1 MQSNIIEMKKQK
13 IRKLFITVFTV
24 MLLIIFCTGCSV
36 NPVTGEDQFLIVSP
50 EQEKEMGAEYS
61 KEVEKELGQ
70 SVNDVQI
77 QNYIDS
83 VGQKIARV
91 CHSPEVGFS
100 YKAIDHNSVNAFALP
115 GGYIY
120 VTTGML
126 KELNNESQLAA
137 IFGHETAHVTARH
150 IAQRMTMDFLIG
162 IGFSVASS
170 RAPSSA
176 MRVADIVNQL
186 EGMSFSRK
194 QERQADTVGLDY
206 LVKAGYSA
214 NGMIETMEILERQS
228 EYRPIE
234 FFSTHPSPENR
245 IGYIREDIYNNR
257 YGSSGV
263 VGSGEY
269 AENVTERLKLI
280 KPQQKDQPRR

>member
-13 IRKLFITVFTV
+13 IRKLFIAVFTV
-24 MLLIIFCTGCSV
+24 MLLIVFCTGCSV

-77 QNYIDS
+77 KNYIDS

-120 VTTGML
+120 ITTGLL
-126 KELNNESQLAA
+126 KELNAESQLAGILA
-137 IFGHETAHVTARH
+137 HETAHVTARH
-150 IAQRMTMDFLIG
+150 IAQRITMDFLIG
-162 IGFSVASS
+162 IGFRVASS

-186 EGMSFSRK
+186 EGMSFSRS
-194 QERQADTVGLDY
+194 QERQADTVGMDY
-206 LVKAGYSA
+206 MVKAGYTPY
-214 NGMIETMEILERQS
+214 GMIETMEILQKQDESRT
-228 EYRPIE
+228 IE

-245 IGYIREDIYNNR
+245 IELLKEHIFNNR
-257 YGSSGV
+257 YGNTGT
-263 VGSGEY
+263 VGKNEF
-269 AENVTERLKLI
+269 ADNVTERLKLI
-280 KPQQKDQPRR
+280 KPQQEDQSPR